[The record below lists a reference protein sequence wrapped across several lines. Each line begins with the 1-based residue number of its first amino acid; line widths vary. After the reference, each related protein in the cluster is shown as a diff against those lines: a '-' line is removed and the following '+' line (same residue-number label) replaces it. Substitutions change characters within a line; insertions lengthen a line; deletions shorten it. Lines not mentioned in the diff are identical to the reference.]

1 MIREALKNLLGSLDD
16 RQIRILS
23 AASILIFFVAMST
36 TLYVALR
43 RVDTSERRIKK
54 INQLRDQAK
63 KILTRH
69 AIVKKQQAEV
79 NTVLDRDR
87 SFKIK
92 EFFTTIIS
100 ELSLGNSLT
109 KQPEVTDPQD
119 LGNGYSEIKLDAS
132 FTGLS
137 TQQLVD
143 LLYKIEQSERIYTKE
158 VIVTKA
164 QKSPTLDLAIVLATL
179 QQKIAPSN

>member
-1 MIREALKNLLGSLDD
+1 MIVESLKNLLGGLDD
-16 RQIRILS
+16 RQMKLLS
-23 AASILIFFVAMST
+23 GISILLFFIATST
-36 TLYVALR
+36 TLYIAVR

-54 INQLRDQAK
+54 VNQLREQAK
-63 KILTRH
+63 AILTRH

-79 NTVLDRDR
+79 DTVLERDN

-92 EFFTTIIS
+92 EFFTTAITKLGLTGSIS
-100 ELSLGNSLT
+100 

-132 FTGLS
+132 FSGVS

-143 LLYKIEQSERIYTKE
+143 ILYQIEQNERIYTKE

-164 QKSPTLDLAIVLATL
+164 PKSATLDLALVIATL
-179 QQKIAPSN
+179 QKIAPSS

>member
-1 MIREALKNLLGSLDD
+1 MIIHSLKNLLGGLDD
-16 RQIRILS
+16 RQMKLLS
-23 AASILIFFVAMST
+23 GISILLFFIATST
-36 TLYVALR
+36 MLYIAVR

-54 INQLRDQAK
+54 VNQLREQAK
-63 KILTRH
+63 GILTRH

-79 NTVLDRDR
+79 DTVLERDS

-92 EFFTTIIS
+92 EFFGTAIGRLGLAGSIS
-100 ELSLGNSLT
+100 

-143 LLYKIEQSERIYTKE
+143 ILYQIEQNERIYTKE

-164 QKSPTLDLAIVLATL
+164 PKSPTLDLALVIATL
-179 QQKIAPSN
+179 QKIAPSS

>member
-1 MIREALKNLLGSLDD
+1 MIESLKNLLGGLDD
-16 RQIRILS
+16 RQMKMLTAI
-23 AASILIFFVAMST
+23 SILLFFIATST
-36 TLYVALR
+36 TLYVAIR
-43 RVDTSERRIKK
+43 RTDTSERRIRK
-54 INQLRDQAK
+54 INQLREQAK
-63 KILTRH
+63 GILTRH

-79 NTVLDRDR
+79 DTILERDG

-92 EFFTTIIS
+92 EFFTTA
-100 ELSLGNSLT
+100 LARLGLAGQLN

-132 FTGLS
+132 FSGIS

-143 LLYKIEQSERIYTKE
+143 ILYQIEENERIYTKE

-164 QKSPTLDLAIVLATL
+164 AKSPTLDLALVIATL
-179 QQKIAPSN
+179 QKIAPRS